1 MPISTPVMEATAC
14 FSIRVE
20 FPETVDDEPVQI
32 DSLLAIV
39 PLFSVTLE
47 DSMDFVNFRSFSL
60 QTAYC
65 PVNMKVYISHFGTRS
80 MSPNQIQVASGR
92 VR

>member
-1 MPISTPVMEATAC
+1 MEATAC

-32 DSLLAIV
+32 DSLLAII
-39 PLFSVTLE
+39 PLFSVIFE
-47 DSMDFVNFRSFSL
+47 DSMDFVNFRSLSL

-65 PVNMKVYISHFGTRS
+65 PVNMKVYVHHLDISS
-80 MSPNQIQVASGR
+80 MSINRIQVAGSR
-92 VR
+92 DS